1 MSEKLTVAEL
11 LARNSKEGGRGDRAE
26 RPRRRRNFEDG
37 GVSVSEFT
45 DSIPVVRDEHL
56 EQTGSH
62 QVDDPGV
69 DTEQADVAQTDSA
82 QTDSAQSDS
91 ARRAAEA
98 TAFSHDSDDTSII
111 PLNGDLAEDSKD
123 AEDTEGTDAEAGAA
137 FDDAADDADVA
148 EATEAA
154 EAPEAADVTP
164 EVVDGDVV
172 AEDDVDTVGAVA
184 TESEADSEDSGEA
197 EAEADADE
205 DAGETS
211 VFPAAAAG
219 AAATGGAVAAGSVA
233 AGNLKTDDLDA
244 DADTDLD
251 ADADADADSGADLDT
266 DADAEAP
273 ADADADVEKVS
284 ADDDEIIEY
293 EDDAISW
300 PALIGQAALAL
311 VIGVVIFFG
320 FTLLWDKLAAGL
332 VLVMAIVVT
341 LICVGI
347 VHALLRHRDTLILA
361 LALIVGLAITIGP
374 RLVMSF

>member
-62 QVDDPGV
+62 QVDDPSV
-69 DTEQADVAQTDSA
+69 DTEQADAAQTDSA
-82 QTDSAQSDS
+82 QPDS

-111 PLNGDLAEDSKD
+111 PLNGDLAED
-123 AEDTEGTDAEAGAA
+123 AEGTEDTDAEAGTAY
-137 FDDAADDADVA
+137 DDAADDADVA

-154 EAPEAADVTP
+154 EAHEAADMTP

-172 AEDDVDTVGAVA
+172 AEDDAGTVDTA
-184 TESEADSEDSGEA
+184 SEADTEGDADA

-205 DAGETS
+205 DVGETS

-244 DADTDLD
+244 DADAHADTDLD
-251 ADADADADSGADLDT
+251 TDADADADSGADLDT
-266 DADAEAP
+266 DADAEAA